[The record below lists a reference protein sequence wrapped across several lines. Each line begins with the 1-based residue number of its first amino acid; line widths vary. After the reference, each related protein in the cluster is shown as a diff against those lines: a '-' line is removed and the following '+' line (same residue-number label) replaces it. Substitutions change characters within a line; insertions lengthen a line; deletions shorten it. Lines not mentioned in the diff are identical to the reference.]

1 MPTAAIIAISI
12 AALIFLAAAAATILA
27 PRLEPLARVLAIV
40 PLAAVA
46 AFSLFGLFA
55 SREPG
60 TPRFW
65 TALYL
70 SLLVAC
76 TVAIIRLTFAR
87 RPAR

>member
-12 AALIFLAAAAATILA
+12 AALIFLAAAAAAILA

-40 PLAAVA
+40 PLVAVA
-46 AFSLFGLFA
+46 AFSLFGLLA

-60 TPRFW
+60 TSLVW

-70 SLLVAC
+70 SLFVAC
-76 TVAIIRLTFAR
+76 TVAIIRLTFVR
-87 RPAR
+87 RPSH